1 MPVSVCPRHAR
12 KCRLPAMAQTAPAG
26 TRLRPS
32 STQQRRPG
40 CDCPWRWRRRLSGR
54 PGPAVWALPFPPGG
68 PFLSTWPCAGT
79 PGCPPTAASH
89 PGAGTS
95 PKHWKQRP
103 LQRSSE
109 GLLWA
114 PCSMPPSQLSGSVH
128 GGLATSVVF
137 LVLRCVA
144 VCPVSDPREE

>member
-1 MPVSVCPRHAR
+1 MHENVAFRRWHRRHLLAR
-12 KCRLPAMAQTAPAG
+12 G
-26 TRLRPS
+26 FVHS

-79 PGCPPTAASH
+79 PGCPPTAASR

-128 GGLATSVVF
+128 GGLAISVVF